1 MFCLSLHYSESNRL
15 LYVNGVYQFKPK
27 GSDIKTYSLCL
38 RNISKEF
45 KVNSMKK
52 TGLKGYAY
60 DFSFFFFL
68 AISQVYLKAKILE
81 ANRN

>member
-27 GSDIKTYSLCL
+27 RSDIKTYSLCL

-52 TGLKGYAY
+52 DMHMIFLLF
-60 DFSFFFFL
+60 FSFGDL
-68 AISQVYLKAKILE
+68 ASLFETKIFE
-81 ANRN
+81 ANGN